1 MPWNNQGGQS
11 GGGGP
16 WGQGG
21 GKGGSPWGQGGGQ
34 PPQDIDALIR
44 QFADAWRRMMPSGGG
59 SSRPFILLLIVF
71 AIVWGITGFIAS
83 TLSSRVLFCVL
94 VSGCAQAHPDC
105 IITSLTPS
113 KRF

>member
-34 PPQDIDALIR
+34 PPQDVDALIR
-44 QFADAWRRMMPSGGG
+44 QFADAWRRMMPGGGG
-59 SSRPFILLLIVF
+59 SGRSLLLLLIVF
-71 AIVWGITGFIAS
+71 GIVWGITGFY
-83 TLSSRVLFCVL
+83 RVNPQQQGVVL
-94 VSGCAQAHPDC
+94 RFGEWVR
-105 IITSLTPS
+105 TSPPGLHYHLYP
-113 KRF
+113 

>member
-34 PPQDIDALIR
+34 PPQDVDALIR
-44 QFADAWRRMMPSGGG
+44 QFTDAWRRLMPGGGG
-59 SSRPFILLLIVF
+59 SGRSERTSGL
-71 AIVWGITGFIAS
+71 AS
-83 TLSSRVLFCVL
+83 TAQSRIF
-94 VSGCAQAHPDC
+94 
-105 IITSLTPS
+105 
-113 KRF
+113 